1 MELKNLN
8 TFMIVA
14 EQNSFT
20 KAAKILG
27 YSQSTISFQIK
38 QLEDEIGI
46 PLFERIYHTLTL
58 TEQGHK
64 LLHTA
69 HAINQKLDV
78 YLQDINHNNSISGHV
93 RLALADS
100 LCVALV
106 DKVFPDL
113 HHNHPNITLFC
124 DTAGTDDLLVRLNQ
138 NEADLVYVMDAPVH
152 NTNYKTI
159 QSEKVCTYFV
169 CSPNHPLANTSHV
182 SIEQLIE
189 QPFLLTE
196 KGMSYRRIFDEE
208 LAKKGLEVN
217 PVFVSGDTYLICDLV
232 AKDCGISLLPAYA
245 CQEMIDCGKVCKL
258 KVDSALNPVV
268 YAQLLVHRDKWI
280 SNALQ
285 TVIDCLCAYKL

>member
-8 TFMIVA
+8 TFMVVA

-38 QLEDEIGI
+38 QLEDEIGM
-46 PLFERIYHTLTL
+46 PLFERIYHTLSL
-58 TEQGHK
+58 TQQGHK

-69 HAINQKLDV
+69 HTINQKLSIYMQDV
-78 YLQDINHNNSISGHV
+78 KHENDIYGNV
-93 RLALADS
+93 RIALADS
-100 LCVALV
+100 LCVAFM
-106 DKVFPDL
+106 DRIFPTL
-113 HHNHPNITLFC
+113 HKDYPKITLFC
-124 DTAGTDDLLVRLNQ
+124 DTAGTDDLLLRLNQ
-138 NEADLVYVMDAPVH
+138 NEADIIYVMDAPVY

-159 QSEKVCTYFV
+159 KSDQVMTYFI
-169 CSPNHPLANTSHV
+169 CSPNHPFANAEHV
-182 SIEQLIE
+182 SIKELIE

-208 LAKKGLEVN
+208 LAKKNLEVK
-217 PVFVSGDTYLICDLV
+217 PVFVSGNTHLICDLV
-232 AKDCGISLLPAYA
+232 SKGCGIALLPAYA
-245 CQEMIDCGKVCKL
+245 CKNMIDCGKVCEIKTEDYL
-258 KVDSALNPVV
+258 KPIV

-285 TVIDCLCAYKL
+285 TVINYLCDYEL